1 MALFGLFKYQ
11 RDAIDKMKNGCILC
25 GGVGSGKSRTSLAY
39 YYKTQGGDLDNPNYQ
54 YLKDPCDLYIIT
66 TARKRDSHEW
76 VGELSP
82 FLLSPTDDIRPYNNR
97 VVIDS
102 WNNVQKYKDVT
113 SAFFIFDEDRVTG
126 SGAWVKAFLKIAK
139 ANKWIILSATPGDT
153 WSDYIPVF
161 VANGFYKNKTEFI
174 REHIVYDRF
183 SKYPKVDRYLVT
195 QKLQRLRSDIL
206 IPMEFERRT
215 TPHHERI
222 ACEYDTEAYRAVMRT
237 HFYDNQPITSAPEF
251 CYILRKIVNSDSSRE
266 MALLELLEKHPRAI
280 VYYNY
285 TYELNLLREL
295 LGGVGMPFH
304 EWNGEKHEQLPE
316 GPSWVYLVQYTAGAE
331 AWNCI
336 TTDTIIFYSQN
347 YSYRILVQACGRID
361 RLNSPYE
368 DLYYYHLYS
377 RAPIDLAILR
387 ALRTKKKFDETKFC
401 GNCANFTSSY
411 MAR

>member
-54 YLKDPCDLYIIT
+54 YLGDPCDLYIIT

-82 FLLSPTDDIRPYNNR
+82 FLLSPTDDIRPYKNR

-139 ANKWIILSATPGDT
+139 ANSWIILSATPGDT

-174 REHIVYDRF
+174 REHVVYDRF

-295 LGGVGMPFH
+295 LGGVRMPFH